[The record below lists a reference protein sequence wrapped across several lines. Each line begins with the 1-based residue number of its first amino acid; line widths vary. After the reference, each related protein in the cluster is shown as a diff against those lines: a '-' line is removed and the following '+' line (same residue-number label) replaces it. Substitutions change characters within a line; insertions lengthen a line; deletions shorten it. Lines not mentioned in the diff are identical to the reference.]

1 MPVNLYCWRCKLV
14 VPMLTDQK
22 WGHLQLEV
30 DNMRLSRQQGL
41 LALCEGYERLTG
53 FQESNP
59 SAVFTMLQASTGH
72 PVPHAAYRLE
82 PAKRVFAPPVV
93 RESNERCD

>member
-1 MPVNLYCWRCKLV
+1 MPVNLYCWRCEMV
-14 VPMLTDQK
+14 VPMLTDQE

-41 LALCEGYERLTG
+41 LALCKGYERLTG

-59 SAVFTMLQASTGH
+59 SAVFHHVASQYGPPCATCGKPLRTGKASFC
-72 PVPHAAYRLE
+72 AACG
-82 PAKRVFAPPVV
+82 
-93 RESNERCD
+93 ESVQ